1 MFTYLGGN
9 RAGSGTYWVV
19 STGHRIDMASE
30 GVLPGENKT
39 RYVKASSIVMLLF
52 GPIMGLA
59 YVVFLPIMGIATV
72 TAMIL
77 QKVFGGML
85 NVGKNIVSFGWR
97 PTEAYLAG
105 KNRKKGNG
113 KKTPDQSETN

>member
-1 MFTYLGGN
+1 MFTYTGGN
-9 RAGSGTYWVV
+9 RAGAGTYWDV
-19 STGHRIDMASE
+19 STGHRIDIAGE
-30 GVLPGENKT
+30 GVLPGENRT

-52 GPIMGLA
+52 GPIIGLA

-85 NVGKNIVSFGWR
+85 NVGRNIVSFGWR
-97 PTEAYLAG
+97 PSEAYLAG

-113 KKTPDQSETN
+113 KKTPDRSDTN